1 MIDILVQLAH
11 GFVHCLTPLNMAML
25 FTGIIIG
32 LLVGVLPGLTLV
44 MGVALAL
51 PFTYKMDVTA
61 SIVLLTAMY
70 VSGTY
75 GGAFT
80 AILFRIPGEPIDVPM
95 LWDGYTMGRKG
106 KPAKALGWTLVAAL
120 GGGLLSAV
128 VMVALTEPLAKF
140 ALRFSSPEYFV
151 IVMFGLLSVVA
162 IGKGSLSNAFISMSV
177 GILISTV
184 GTDPIYGAYRFTFG
198 SPILAD
204 GIEFLVVMVGAYGVG
219 EVLTRLETGF
229 ATKPL
234 DKISNARTELPT
246 LKELNDIKGMFFR
259 SSVVG
264 DLIGLLPGAGA
275 TIASFVSYGIEARF
289 GRRKYQMGTGIAEG
303 IVAPQAAATA
313 SVGGAMVH
321 LLALGIPGS
330 GATAVILGA
339 FMLHGIQPG
348 PQVLVSSAPL
358 VYTVFASLFL
368 GLALMCAIGYFAI
381 RPLVKIL
388 DFPEAIVSAYV
399 LILCFIGA
407 PAPHPGSR
415 RRAAQAPPRS
425 NSSLPRSSAS
435 TNASTAR
442 TGLSAFARIANRPRW
457 GITSRRISSRLPAR
471 SGNRTERPVM
481 LPPGRAKL
489 ATSPAATGSMAIGN
503 TTGNS
508 RGCLLCGEHRPR
520 PCRDDDVNVEPHKL
534 GRDIGKALDAPLG
547 PAILIVMECP
557 STHPS
562 SSAIGELKGLPTRS
576 RPKAL
581 RHPENR
587 LSAACPPAAPA
598 PRAAKLP
605 PRRR

>member
-1 MIDILVQLAH
+1 MIDILTQLAA
-11 GFVHCLTPLNMAML
+11 GFVNCLTPLNMAML
-25 FTGIIIG
+25 VVGIVIG
-32 LLVGVLPGLTLV
+32 LLIGVLPGLTLV

-128 VMVALTEPLAKF
+128 VMVALTQPLAKF

-151 IVMFGLLSVVA
+151 IVLFGLLSVVA
-162 IGKGSLSNAFISMSV
+162 IGKGSLANAFISMSV
-177 GILISTV
+177 GILISSV
-184 GTDPIYGAYRFTFG
+184 GTDPIYGSYRFTFG

-246 LKELNDIKGMFFR
+246 LQELNDIKGMFFR
-259 SSVVG
+259 ASVVG

-289 GRRKYQMGTGIAEG
+289 GKRRDQMGTGIAEG

-348 PQVLVSSAPL
+348 PQIMTERPQMFWGMVASMWIGNLMLVIINLPL
-358 VYTVFASLFL
+358 IGMWVQLLKVPYRFLYLAILLFCAIGVYTVNNSASAVLLAALF
-368 GLALMCAIGYFAI
+368 GVAGYIFM
-381 RPLVKIL
+381 RL
-388 DFPEAIVSAYV
+388 E
-399 LILCFIGA
+399 CE
-407 PAPHPGSR
+407 PAPMILGFVLGPLMED
-415 RRAAQAPPRS
+415 
-425 NSSLPRSSAS
+425 NCL
-435 TNASTAR
+435 
-442 TGLSAFARIANRPRW
+442 LY
-457 GITSRRISSRLPAR
+457 
-471 SGNRTERPVM
+471 
-481 LPPGRAKL
+481 
-489 ATSPAATGSMAIGN
+489 TSPS
-503 TTGNS
+503 
-508 RGCLLCGEHRPR
+508 PR
-520 PCRDDDVNVEPHKL
+520 D
-534 GRDIGKALDAPLG
+534 
-547 PAILIVMECP
+547 
-557 STHPS
+557 
-562 SSAIGELKGLPTRS
+562 
-576 RPKAL
+576 
-581 RHPENR
+581 
-587 LSAACPPAAPA
+587 
-598 PRAAKLP
+598 
-605 PRRR
+605 

>member
-1 MIDILVQLAH
+1 MIDIVTQLAH
-11 GFVHCLTPLNMAML
+11 GFVNCLTPLNMAML
-25 FTGIIIG
+25 FIGIVIG
-32 LLVGVLPGLTLV
+32 LLIGVLPGLTLV

-51 PFTYKMDVTA
+51 PFTYKMEVTA

-106 KPAKALGWTLVAAL
+106 KPAKALGWTLVSAL

-128 VMVALTEPLAKF
+128 VMVALTEPLASF

-162 IGKGSLSNAFISMSV
+162 IGKASLPNWLILLEAATIGATSALLPLRLARFGAGSIGVGAVFLVSSLISMAV
-177 GILISTV
+177 GILISSV
-184 GTDPIYGAYRFTFG
+184 GTDPVYGAYRFTFG

-219 EVLTRLETGF
+219 EVLTRLEAGF
-229 ATKPL
+229 ATKPI

-246 LKELNDIKGMFFR
+246 WKELNAIKGMFFR

-289 GRRKYQMGTGIAEG
+289 GKRKNEMGTGIAEG

-348 PQVLVSSAPL
+348 PQVLLTSASL

-368 GLALMCAIGYFAI
+368 GLILMCVIGYFAI

-388 DFPEAIVSAYV
+388 DFPETVVSAYV

-407 PAPHPGSR
+407 LSIRNNVTDLWLIIGFGVIGYGFERLKFPIAPLVLGVILGPIAEESFMNSMISFSNDWTIFFR
-415 RRAAQAPPRS
+415 RPISGTIVAFTIIVLL
-425 NSSLPRSSAS
+425 LPLVQRLVK
-435 TNASTAR
+435 R
-442 TGLSAFARIANRPRW
+442 T
-457 GITSRRISSRLPAR
+457 
-471 SGNRTERPVM
+471 
-481 LPPGRAKL
+481 L
-489 ATSPAATGSMAIGN
+489 ATA
-503 TTGNS
+503 
-508 RGCLLCGEHRPR
+508 
-520 PCRDDDVNVEPHKL
+520 
-534 GRDIGKALDAPLG
+534 
-547 PAILIVMECP
+547 
-557 STHPS
+557 
-562 SSAIGELKGLPTRS
+562 
-576 RPKAL
+576 
-581 RHPENR
+581 
-587 LSAACPPAAPA
+587 
-598 PRAAKLP
+598 
-605 PRRR
+605 